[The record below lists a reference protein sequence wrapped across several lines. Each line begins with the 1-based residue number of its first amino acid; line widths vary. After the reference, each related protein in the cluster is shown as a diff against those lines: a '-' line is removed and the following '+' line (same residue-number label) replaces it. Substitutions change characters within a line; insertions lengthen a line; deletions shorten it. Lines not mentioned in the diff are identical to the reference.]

1 MLNHNLLHP
10 SKKLRCQKIPSKTFF
25 PLIFRQSGHYI
36 GVKKIR
42 IGERSCRKF
51 KTKSQEAV
59 NNVSDKISHEFI
71 DPKDP
76 PGLFG

>member
-36 GVKKIR
+36 GVKKTR
-42 IGERSCRKF
+42 IGERSCRTF
-51 KTKSQEAV
+51 KTKSREAV
-59 NNVSDKISHEFI
+59 
-71 DPKDP
+71 KDCERNIVKKQ
-76 PGLFG
+76 L